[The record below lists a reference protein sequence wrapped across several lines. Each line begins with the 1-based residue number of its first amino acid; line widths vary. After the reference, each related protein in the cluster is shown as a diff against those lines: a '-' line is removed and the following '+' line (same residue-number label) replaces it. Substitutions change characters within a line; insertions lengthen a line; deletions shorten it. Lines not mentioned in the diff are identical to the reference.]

1 VPVFHDYHPPGEL
14 PPSVF
19 RATLRDLDAR
29 RPGTAG
35 VHLLDYVLGVGGS
48 ITCVLAARN
57 EEAVRQYHAERGVP
71 CGRVEPGRPRRQVA
85 DVVEG
90 AGEAK
95 PSSSEV

>member
-1 VPVFHDYHPPGEL
+1 MPVFHDYHPPGEL

-29 RPGTAG
+29 RPGTTG